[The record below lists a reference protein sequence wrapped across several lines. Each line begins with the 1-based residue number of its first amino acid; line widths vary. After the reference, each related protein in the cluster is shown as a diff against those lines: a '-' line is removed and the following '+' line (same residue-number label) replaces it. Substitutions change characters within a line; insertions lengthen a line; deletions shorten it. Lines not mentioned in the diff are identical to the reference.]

1 MFAAT
6 CANTAAMCLSG
17 SNGSAMNSRHAC
29 NARNLV
35 VTGLWCKTVNGSQF
49 KISTVLMLP
58 TTDTIY
64 STYPVRSHI
73 VVVRISQAQLLYLA
87 INNLRHRECLIHK
100 CRPIVYGV
108 NIMIS

>member
-6 CANTAAMCLSG
+6 CANTAAMCSSG
-17 SNGSAMNSRHAC
+17 SNVNAMNLWHAC

-58 TTDTIY
+58 ITDTIY
-64 STYPVRSHI
+64 LTYTVRSHI

-87 INNLRHRECLIHK
+87 INSLRRREWSIHK
-100 CRPIVYGV
+100 LIVCV
-108 NIMIS
+108 LNIMFP